1 MSLNEYSRCEPEPEA
16 VSYRLS
22 AGEENL
28 EGTATETAEA
38 IFWLLSE
45 AASYTTGSILDVSG
59 GR

>member
-1 MSLNEYSRCEPEPEA
+1 MRHTRLGRSGLT
-16 VSYRLS
+16 VSVVGL
-22 AGEENL
+22 GCNNL
-28 EGTATETAEA
+28 GRPGTATETAEA